1 MGSTDF
7 QDLGDIRILTRDLGS
22 RNFNHGGDLALCPRL
37 GRLQGIH
44 GQLQEPDVLR
54 RRLDNDVCPSPLPDD
69 CGRLQTLV
77 HRQGVRASVAPHQGN
92 KRRQSS
98 SGSSYPITKRQPQEH
113 VSPTATKLR
122 ISPAPMLMVVAPPPS
137 ARLGSPLPLEWRKT
151 GLRTFNGPN
160 SMSIHPHAQKKRIS
174 HRNGCVYC
182 LHNGESADL
191 AESHV
196 MRHPLTKEIICPVL
210 KEKPCK
216 CPLDISPH
224 TVDACPMHF
233 GVITGNKRMNVSR
246 KVQPRLA
253 TVVLVGACNKRTMHY
268 KKM

>member
-1 MGSTDF
+1 MAEIWRSVLVLAAYKEF
-7 QDLGDIRILTRDLGS
+7 MASSKSRMSYAVALTVTSVRLHSPTTAAGS
-22 RNFNHGGDLALCPRL
+22 RLSCTAKEFVP
-37 GRLQGIH
+37 
-44 GQLQEPDVLR
+44 
-54 RRLDNDVCPSPLPDD
+54 
-69 CGRLQTLV
+69 
-77 HRQGVRASVAPHQGN
+77 QGN
-92 KRRQSS
+92 KRGQSS

-151 GLRTFNGPN
+151 GLRTFNGVN
-160 SMSIHPHAQKKRIS
+160 SMSIHPHAQKKRSS

-253 TVVLVGACNKRTMHY
+253 TVV
-268 KKM
+268 